1 MGVWQITIL
10 LHKSYLVKVF
20 LKGEGVKSPENLSTW
35 YMVLINIFQKLMG
48 QLDFRDDPIPSLLG
62 LNPLK
67 AYAHVLGV
75 IKVGLLCLGVFKA
88 NPD

>member
-1 MGVWQITIL
+1 
-10 LHKSYLVKVF
+10 
-20 LKGEGVKSPENLSTW
+20 
-35 YMVLINIFQKLMG
+35 MVLINIFQKLMG